1 MSAKGT
7 AVRCD
12 VDAFI
17 FLQCYW
23 LSMEKGVL
31 GTKPPEAEG
40 WQHTCAEGG
49 SVVDV
54 GGFSEGAVCAA
65 DIVMVPADHH
75 RSLGSR

>member
-1 MSAKGT
+1 
-7 AVRCD
+7 
-12 VDAFI
+12 
-17 FLQCYW
+17 
-23 LSMEKGVL
+23 MEKGVL